1 MRSLCPMLLRVAM
14 ARREPRS
21 RSAAAA
27 RDDARRGLCTNPMSP
42 RLTRRIHRTRAPG
55 SDPGDEPDV
64 VELESVELSGVFS
77 APQWL
82 RDLGFASWLLAGVGA
97 VLIGATWIAALTST
111 IVVPVVVAGVV
122 AAVTSPLVRM
132 LQRRGLPR
140 AAGAALVFL
149 GLLVLGAAFVVMVVG
164 GISSQASDLTPK
176 LAQGAD
182 KIQGW
187 LQDLGVSSESAQQAN
202 SDAGAGLSD
211 AFHALLTGVA
221 TGVEALASLAVF
233 LSFTALSLFFFL
245 KDGPVIRAW
254 AERHLGVPRPV
265 GHIVVGRTL
274 QSLRGYFV
282 GVTAV
287 AAFNGIVIGLGA
299 LIVGVPQAGSIAVVN
314 FAAAYIPFLGAWSAG
329 AFTVLIAL
337 GAQGTDAAIAM
348 TVIVLLANGALQQLV
363 QPIAMGA
370 ALGIH
375 PLAVLVV
382 TIASGAL
389 FGIVGMVLAAPLV
402 SAAVRISADLAASR
416 ARAAEEAAAVS
427 ARAEPGPAGSAAGSK
442 LTAMCWRRSRCS
454 AAAAVRMRSLV
465 GRREAAEERPRP
477 QALVEHDVDLGGD
490 EAQLRG
496 QPQPREQA
504 DDGGEDPVGL
514 ARPCDDVLDVEA
526 AERLQAEPA
535 DRGEDGSGQ
544 HLAGAHGGRRQHAK
558 RRDEDEKSIAAEP
571 AKLAIPATGGWMVP
585 LRARVTTTVVKI
597 CAVPM
602 TTRMARPRS
611 RACT

>member
-1 MRSLCPMLLRVAM
+1 MLRA
-14 ARREPRS
+14 
-21 RSAAAA
+21 
-27 RDDARRGLCTNPMSP
+27 DPMSP
-42 RLTRRIHRTRAPG
+42 RLTRRIHRTRAPA
-55 SDPGDEPDV
+55 SDAGDEPDV

-97 VLIGATWIAALTST
+97 VLIGATWVAALTST

-122 AAVTSPLVRM
+122 AAVTSPLVRK
-132 LQRRGLPR
+132 LERRGLPR

-149 GLLVLGAAFVVMVVG
+149 GLIVLGAAFVVLVVR
-164 GISSQASDLTPK
+164 GITSQASDLQPK

-187 LQDLGVSSESAQQAN
+187 LQDLGVSSGSAKQAN
-202 SDAGAGLSD
+202 SDASAGLSD
-211 AFHALLTGVA
+211 GFHALVTGVA
-221 TGVEALASLAVF
+221 SGIAALASLAVF

-245 KDGPVIRAW
+245 KDGPEIRAW
-254 AERHLGVPRPV
+254 VERHLGVPRPV

-287 AAFNGIVIGLGA
+287 AVFNGVVIGLGA

-337 GAQGTDAAIAM
+337 GAKGTDAAIIMA
-348 TVIVLLANGALQQLV
+348 VIVLLANGALQQLV

-389 FGIVGMVLAAPLV
+389 FGVVGMVVAAPLV

-416 ARAAEEAAAVS
+416 ARAAEEVGVS
-427 ARAEPGPAGSAAGSK
+427 DRAEPGPVA
-442 LTAMCWRRSRCS
+442 
-454 AAAAVRMRSLV
+454 
-465 GRREAAEERPRP
+465 
-477 QALVEHDVDLGGD
+477 
-490 EAQLRG
+490 
-496 QPQPREQA
+496 PQP
-504 DDGGEDPVGL
+504 
-514 ARPCDDVLDVEA
+514 
-526 AERLQAEPA
+526 
-535 DRGEDGSGQ
+535 
-544 HLAGAHGGRRQHAK
+544 GR
-558 RRDEDEKSIAAEP
+558 S
-571 AKLAIPATGGWMVP
+571 
-585 LRARVTTTVVKI
+585 
-597 CAVPM
+597 
-602 TTRMARPRS
+602 
-611 RACT
+611 

>member
-1 MRSLCPMLLRVAM
+1 
-14 ARREPRS
+14 
-21 RSAAAA
+21 
-27 RDDARRGLCTNPMSP
+27 
-42 RLTRRIHRTRAPG
+42 
-55 SDPGDEPDV
+55 
-64 VELESVELSGVFS
+64 
-77 APQWL
+77 
-82 RDLGFASWLLAGVGA
+82 
-97 VLIGATWIAALTST
+97 
-111 IVVPVVVAGVV
+111 
-122 AAVTSPLVRM
+122 VTSPLVHM
-132 LQRRGLPR
+132 LQRRGVPR

-164 GISSQASDLTPK
+164 GISSQASDLAPK

-187 LQDLGVSSESAQQAN
+187 LQDLGVSSDSAQQAN
-202 SDAGAGLSD
+202 SDAGAGLSKG
-211 AFHALLTGVA
+211 FHALLTGVA

-245 KDGPVIRAW
+245 KDGPMIRAW

-265 GHIVVGRTL
+265 GHIVVSRTL

-314 FAAAYIPFLGAWSAG
+314 FAAAYIPFLGAWAAG

-382 TIASGAL
+382 TIGAGAL

-416 ARAAEEAAAVS
+416 ARAAEEAAVS
-427 ARAEPGPAGSAAGSK
+427 DRAEPGPVA
-442 LTAMCWRRSRCS
+442 
-454 AAAAVRMRSLV
+454 
-465 GRREAAEERPRP
+465 
-477 QALVEHDVDLGGD
+477 
-490 EAQLRG
+490 
-496 QPQPREQA
+496 PQPDQ
-504 DDGGEDPVGL
+504 
-514 ARPCDDVLDVEA
+514 
-526 AERLQAEPA
+526 
-535 DRGEDGSGQ
+535 S
-544 HLAGAHGGRRQHAK
+544 
-558 RRDEDEKSIAAEP
+558 
-571 AKLAIPATGGWMVP
+571 
-585 LRARVTTTVVKI
+585 
-597 CAVPM
+597 
-602 TTRMARPRS
+602 
-611 RACT
+611 